1 MTSAQ
6 RKWKQA
12 KRRKELLSCL
22 GVHTLGDCD
31 AILTVAMPL
40 FRAGPIAWVA
50 LESLIRQTGI
60 NFKWELVAAEEV
72 CAKGYKNVSP
82 LGFAKLSE
90 YFDKLKKVGCC
101 RLVYIGLDHW
111 VPLGDK
117 WVLIATYA
125 SKSSKVFS
133 LQSADCWSGPERLV
147 LNKQLLWQPPKNYF
161 SWTHGVHHV
170 LYDIVTGKS
179 VIYTISKPKSEAGC
193 DMALR
198 TDIVRKMPIDHRRKG
213 VDTWLMDNCVKML
226 GSNRFSVAVDDSKG
240 WRSSMNVHGINNIS
254 SRRSIFFKNGATNKK
269 NLRVRIKLDPN
280 IRKFIPAFVFKR
292 LEKLKNKAKR
302 WGKRPW
308 GKGQ

>member
-1 MTSAQ
+1 
-6 RKWKQA
+6 
-12 KRRKELLSCL
+12 
-22 GVHTLGDCD
+22 
-31 AILTVAMPL
+31 
-40 FRAGPIAWVA
+40 
-50 LESLIRQTGI
+50 
-60 NFKWELVAAEEV
+60 
-72 CAKGYKNVSP
+72 
-82 LGFAKLSE
+82 
-90 YFDKLKKVGCC
+90 
-101 RLVYIGLDHW
+101 
-111 VPLGDK
+111 
-117 WVLIATYA
+117 
-125 SKSSKVFS
+125 
-133 LQSADCWSGPERLV
+133 